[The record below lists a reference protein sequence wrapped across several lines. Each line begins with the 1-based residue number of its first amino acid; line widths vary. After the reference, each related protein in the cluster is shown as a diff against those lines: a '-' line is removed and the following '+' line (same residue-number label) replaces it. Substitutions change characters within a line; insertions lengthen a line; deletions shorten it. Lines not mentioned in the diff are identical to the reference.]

1 MIRKLRAKFMAV
13 NLAVAAVMLLII
25 FCLIFSFTRDRL
37 ERESIS
43 MMESIGS
50 SSLDLFT
57 PYDRPSEISLPYF
70 VLKIDSLGNILATGG
85 GYYDLSDRDFLAE
98 VLTQVLNAGTES
110 GKIEKYHLRF
120 LWVDGFSTTRIVF
133 ADTSTEE
140 ATLAGL
146 IRTCV
151 MVGALAMGAF
161 FALSFFLARW
171 AVRPV
176 ERAWRQQK
184 QFVADASHELK
195 TPITVI
201 LTNAELLQSEEY
213 SETDKTRFSSSILQ
227 MAQQM
232 RSLVERLLT
241 LARMDNDSANMV
253 MAPLNFSELAEN
265 SLLPFEPVYFERG
278 LMLESEITPN
288 LFVKGSR
295 DHLRQVIDILLDNA
309 RKYSDSGSVWVR
321 LTQKER
327 HAVLSVSN
335 PGAAM
340 NGQELQDIF
349 KRFYRGD
356 KARTRDGGYGL
367 GLPIA
372 QSITSEHGGRLWAES
387 KDGMNTFFLSLPL
400 MEKKK

>member
-1 MIRKLRAKFMAV
+1 MIQKLRAKFVAV
-13 NLAVAAVMLLII
+13 NLAVVAVMLALI
-25 FCLIFSFTRDRL
+25 FCLVFHFTKDRL
-37 ERESIS
+37 ERESLS

-50 SSLDLFT
+50 STLELFT
-57 PYDRPSEISLPYF
+57 PYDQPSEISLPYF
-70 VLKIDSLGNILATGG
+70 VLKIDSFGNILATGG
-85 GYYDLSDRDFLAE
+85 GYYDLSDGDFLAE
-98 VLTQVLNAGTES
+98 VLTQALNSGGSS

-120 LWVDGFSTTRIVF
+120 LWVEGFASQRIVF
-133 ADTSTEE
+133 ADTSAEE
-140 ATLAGL
+140 ATLTGL
-146 IRTCV
+146 VRTCV
-151 MVGALAMGAF
+151 MVGVLAMAAF
-161 FALSFFLARW
+161 FGLSVLFARW
-171 AVRPV
+171 AIHPV
-176 ERAWRQQK
+176 EQAWQQQK

-213 SETDKTRFSSSILQ
+213 SETDKAKFSSSILQ

-241 LARMDNDSANMV
+241 LARMDNDASNMV
-253 MAPLNFSELAEN
+253 MENLDFSGLVED

-278 LMLESEITPN
+278 LMLESDIAPN

-295 DHLRQVIDILLDNA
+295 DHLRQVMDILLDNA

-321 LTQKER
+321 LTQADHR
-327 HAVLSVSN
+327 VLLCVSN
-335 PGAAM
+335 PGPAM
-340 NGQELQDIF
+340 EKQELEDIF

-356 KARTRDGGYGL
+356 KARSRDGGYGL

-372 QSITSEHGGRLWAES
+372 RSITQEHGGKLWAES
-387 KDGMNTFFLSLPL
+387 RDGMNIFSLSLPL